1 MIADANLQVWL
12 ENSSV
17 EQIEIM
23 AEIMER
29 RARQAR
35 LFLVIVLKRSD
46 RRSGSVDLPFESLTF
61 AEMSRN

>member
-12 ENSSV
+12 ENSSA

-35 LFLVIVLKRSD
+35 LFLTIVLKCD
-46 RRSGSVDLPFESLTF
+46 QQSGSVDLPFRSLTF
-61 AEMSRN
+61 GEVSRN

>member
-12 ENSSV
+12 ENSSA

-35 LFLVIVLKRSD
+35 LFLAIVLKCD
-46 RRSGSVDLPFESLTF
+46 RRSGSVDLPFRSLTF
-61 AEMSRN
+61 GEVSRN